1 MHFAASTIF
10 GMLRFRLA
18 WPKLDGRYVC
28 LNCPCPFTMA
38 GLTHVQILLPSPR
51 NSPEGQ
57 ASLAE
62 KTECQYLVHS
72 EGMDTTVEAFK
83 KAAPQLKVLRSSTF
97 DELRDEGSKSGPYQ
111 DRSIHTEDQTALI
124 LHTSG
129 STGLPKPIGLT
140 NGALAVHRT
149 MHHIPTPKGRINSQS
164 ILMNTGKPQ
173 LVMTPFFHAM
183 GAIMMSSSILNRVP
197 LVLLPPERPPNV
209 QLVLDVLNQTRP
221 YGGVFAP
228 SILEQIADTPGGLD
242 TLSKLDYVFF
252 GGAPL
257 GLESGNKIQ
266 EVTRVVSVIGSTEA
280 GFIPSRV
287 PADWKDWLYFE
298 WAPEAG
304 VDMQHEEEDLYEM
317 VIKPNADGDRRG
329 QGVFFT
335 FPNISEWRTKDLW
348 RPHPEKPD
356 LWRFAGRKDDVIVLS
371 NGEKFNPVSFEKALE
386 SKAFVKGALVVGQ
399 ARFQAGLVIEPEW
412 ERLGDKYDPGE
423 LLESLWPAI
432 EEANA
437 SLPAH
442 GRIWKSKVAF
452 SRRNK
457 PFKRAPKGSVIRQ
470 QTNRLYKKEIEALY
484 SNESSDEELGR
495 LPLDADFETVKAFLK
510 HVFKVKGLAVPP
522 GATDDADIFN
532 YGVDSLQVLALSS
545 TLNHARGTTGSE
557 AVSPRDIYQY
567 PTIESL
573 ARYLTGGA
581 ATGASQSREE
591 VMSEMVRKYT
601 HDLPGPRTSTS
612 KLPKRHTVVLTGST
626 GSLGNSI
633 LEELISDR
641 DVEQVYCLNRSQD
654 AESRQK
660 ASFEQRGI
668 KADFAKVAFLHT
680 DFGKGMFGLVEQQ
693 YYQLLQSVTI
703 FIHNA
708 WAVDFN
714 KSLQTYESVHIA
726 GTRRCVD
733 FSAKSKYAAHVVF
746 ISSIASVGSWK
757 AKHPRVDT
765 VPEEMY
771 NDHQIALPQGY
782 GESKH
787 VAALILTTASAE
799 SGVPTTIVRAGQLAG
814 LKEGKGSVWNRHEWL
829 PSIVITSKA
838 LGMVP
843 ERLGNQD
850 IVDWVPTDLAARSVV
865 ELSQARSTETAVDK
879 GPRSAVTHLVN
890 PRTVSWSELVPSIV
904 QSLSQE
910 TGKQVQ
916 AVPFKQW
923 LEELAKS
930 PRTTEEAEKKPGIK
944 LLDFYEGLTAKQGEL
959 PRLATEKTAMLS
971 KTVKSMKP
979 VDAPLMGKWVEE
991 WRH

>member
-1 MHFAASTIF
+1 M
-10 GMLRFRLA
+10 
-18 WPKLDGRYVC
+18 
-28 LNCPCPFTMA
+28 
-38 GLTHVQILLPSPR
+38 HVQILLPSPR

-57 ASLAE
+57 ASLVE
-62 KTECQYLVHS
+62 KTKCQYLIHS
-72 EGMDTTVEAFK
+72 EGMDTAVDAFK
-83 KAAPQLKVLRSSTF
+83 NAVPDLKLLRMSSF
-97 DELRDEGSKSGPYQ
+97 DQLRDEGSKSGQYQ
-111 DRSIHTEDQTALI
+111 DRSIHSEHQTALI

-140 NGALAVHRT
+140 NGALAVHQT
-149 MHHIPTPKGRINSQS
+149 MHEIPTPKGRINAQS
-164 ILMNTGKPQ
+164 VLMNTGKPL

-197 LVLLPPERPPNV
+197 IVLLPPERPPNV
-209 QLVLDVLNQTRP
+209 QLVLDVLDQTRP

-242 TLSKLDYVFF
+242 TLSKLDYAFF

-257 GLESGNKIQ
+257 GLESGNRIQ
-266 EVTRVVSVIGSTEA
+266 QVTRVVSVIGSTEA

-287 PADWKDWLYFE
+287 PADRKDWLYFE
-298 WAPEAG
+298 WCPEAG
-304 VDMQHEEEDLYEM
+304 IDMQHEEEDLYEM
-317 VIKPNADGDRRG
+317 VIKPNSDGDRRG

-335 FPNISEWRTKDLW
+335 FPEISEWRTKDLW
-348 RPHPEKPD
+348 RPHPEKSG

-386 SKAFVKGALVVGQ
+386 SKALIKGALVVGQ
-399 ARFQAGLVIEPEW
+399 SRFQAGLVIEPRW
-412 ERLGDKYDPGE
+412 ERLGDKYDPSE
-423 LLESLWPAI
+423 LLEKLWPAI

-437 SLPAH
+437 GLPAH

-457 PFKRAPKGSVIRQ
+457 PFKRAPKGSIIRQ
-470 QTNRLYKKEIEALY
+470 QTNKLYEKEIEALY
-484 SNESSDEELGR
+484 SNESSDEELGK
-495 LPLDADFETVKAFLK
+495 LSKDADSETTKAFLK
-510 HVFKVKGLAVPP
+510 HVFKVKGFAVPQD
-522 GATDDADIFN
+522 ATDDADIFN

-567 PTIESL
+567 PTIEAL
-573 ARYLTGGA
+573 AKYLSGGA
-581 ATGASQSREE
+581 GAGASESREE
-591 VMSEMVRKYT
+591 AMIKMVYKYT
-601 HDLPGPRTSTS
+601 HDLPAPPTTFSS
-612 KLPKRHTVVLTGST
+612 LPKKHTIVLTGST

-633 LEELISDR
+633 LEELIADGE
-641 DVEQVYCLNRSQD
+641 VEHVYCLNRSQD

-668 KADFAKVAFLHT
+668 KTDFSKVTFLHT
-680 DFGKGMFGLVEQQ
+680 DFGKDMFGLSQQ
-693 YYQLLQSVTI
+693 HYDQLLERVTI

-714 KSLQTYESVHIA
+714 KSLQTYEAVHIA

-733 FSAKSKYAAHVVF
+733 FSAKSKYTAHVVF
-746 ISSIASVGSWK
+746 ISSIASVGNWASV
-757 AKHPRVDT
+757 HPDVGL
-765 VPEEMY
+765 VPEVMY
-771 NDHQIALPQGY
+771 DDHQIPIPQGY

-787 VAALILTTASAE
+787 VAALILATASQK

-814 LKEGKGSVWNRHEWL
+814 LKEAKGSVWNRHEWL

-838 LGMVP
+838 LGIVP

-850 IVDWVPTDLAARSVV
+850 LVDWVPTDLAARSVV
-865 ELSQARSTETAVDK
+865 EISEARSLATQENQ
-879 GPRSAVTHLVN
+879 GQRSAVTHLVN
-890 PRTVSWSELVPSIV
+890 PRTVSWSELVPSIA

-916 AVPFKQW
+916 AVPFRQW
-923 LEELAKS
+923 LDQLAQS

-944 LLDFYEGLTAKQGEL
+944 LLDFYEGLAAEQGGL

-971 KTVKSMKP
+971 KTVKSMEA
-979 VDAPLMGKWVEE
+979 VDASLMGKWVEE
-991 WRH
+991 WRN

>member
-1 MHFAASTIF
+1 MGTA
-10 GMLRFRLA
+10 
-18 WPKLDGRYVC
+18 V
-28 LNCPCPFTMA
+28 
-38 GLTHVQILLPSPR
+38 
-51 NSPEGQ
+51 
-57 ASLAE
+57 
-62 KTECQYLVHS
+62 
-72 EGMDTTVEAFK
+72 DTFE
-83 KAAPQLKVLRSSTF
+83 KAAPQVKLLRISTF
-97 DELRDEGSKSGPYQ
+97 DDLRDEGSRYGPYE

-149 MHHIPTPKGRINSQS
+149 MHHIPTPKGRVNSQTV
-164 ILMNTGKPQ
+164 LMSTGNSL

-183 GAIMMSSSILNRVP
+183 GAIMMCSSILNRAP
-197 LVLLPPERPPNV
+197 IVLLPPERPPNA
-209 QLVLDVLNQTRP
+209 QLVLDVLEQTRP

-242 TLSKLDYVFF
+242 TLSKLEYAFF

-266 EVTRVVSVIGSTEA
+266 EFTRVVSVIGSTEA
-280 GFIPSRV
+280 GFIPSRL
-287 PADWKDWLYFE
+287 PADRKDWLYFE

-304 VDMQHEEEDLYEM
+304 IDMQHEESDLYEM
-317 VIKPNADGDRRG
+317 VIKPNPDGDRRG
-329 QGVFFT
+329 QGIFFT
-335 FPNISEWRTKDLW
+335 FPEISEWRTKDLW
-348 RPHPEKPD
+348 RPHSEKPG

-371 NGEKFNPVSFEKALE
+371 NGEKFGPVSFEKALE
-386 SKAFVKGALVVGQ
+386 SKALVKGALVVGQ
-399 ARFQAGLVIEPEW
+399 ARFQAGLIIEPEW
-412 ERLGDKYDPGE
+412 DRLGDEYNADE
-423 LLESLWPAI
+423 VLEKLWPAI

-457 PFKRAPKGSVIRQ
+457 PFKRAPKGSIIRQ
-470 QTNRLYKKEIEALY
+470 QTNKLYEKEIEALY
-484 SNESSDEELGR
+484 SNESSDEELGK
-495 LPLDADFETVKAFLK
+495 LPKDADFETVKAFLR
-510 HVFKVKGLAVPP
+510 HVFKVKGFAVPQD
-522 GATDDADIFN
+522 AADEADIFN

-545 TLNHARGTTGSE
+545 TLNHALGTTGSE
-557 AVSPRDIYQY
+557 AVSPRDVYQY

-573 ARYLTGGA
+573 AKSLSGSA
-581 ATGASQSREE
+581 DKGASQSREE
-591 VMSEMVRKYT
+591 AMTGMVQKYT
-601 HDLPGPRTSTS
+601 HDLHAPRTISPGMPT
-612 KLPKRHTVVLTGST
+612 KHTIVLTGST

-633 LEELISDR
+633 LEELIADG

-660 ASFEQRGI
+660 ASFEQRGVR
-668 KADFAKVAFLHT
+668 ADFARVSFLHT
-680 DFGKGMFGLVEQQ
+680 DFGKDLFGLPQQQ
-693 YYQLLQSVTI
+693 YDQLLERVTI

-714 KSLQTYESVHIA
+714 KSLQTYEAVHIA

-746 ISSIASVGSWK
+746 ISSIASVGNWK
-757 AKHPRVDT
+757 SHHPDLDT
-765 VPEEMY
+765 VQEEMY
-771 NDHQIALPQGY
+771 DDHQVTLPQGY

-787 VAALILTTASAE
+787 VSGLILSTASE
-799 SGVPTTIVRAGQLAG
+799 KSGVPTTVVRAGQLAG

-838 LGMVP
+838 LGIVP

-850 IVDWVPTDLAARSVV
+850 LVDWVPTDLAARSVV
-865 ELSQARSTETAVDK
+865 EIAEARSLETREGK
-879 GPRSAVTHLVN
+879 GQRTAVTHLVN
-890 PRTVSWSELVPSIV
+890 PRTVSWSELVPSIT
-904 QSLSQE
+904 QALSQE
-910 TGKQVQ
+910 TGRQIR

-923 LEELAKS
+923 LEQLAKS

-944 LLDFYEGLTAKQGEL
+944 LLDFYEGLAAEQGGL

-971 KTVKSMKP
+971 KTVRTMEP
-979 VDAPLMGKWVEE
+979 VDEALMGKWVEE
-991 WRH
+991 WRS